1 MLKQFKRYA
10 GPRGGTGQVHH
21 KHIGD
26 NMSSCCT
33 RKRTWKDF
41 MFLPMAV
48 GFAVLGLVFLLG
60 IEMGIAYA
68 LGYVDPSVFMM
79 GLK

>member
-1 MLKQFKRYA
+1 M
-10 GPRGGTGQVHH
+10 
-21 KHIGD
+21 D
-26 NMSSCCT
+26 SCCT

-48 GFAVLGLVFLLG
+48 GFAVSGLVFLLG